1 MAAETGVMKRLGVLV
16 AALLVSC
23 GGGETGTDGGE
34 TIDSGVVVPHDA
46 GHVVDAGETQTD
58 AGMTSDAGV
67 DAGMQEEDAGVDAG
81 QPVVDAGPSCVVGNG
96 GCDALTTCS
105 VANGVIVCGACPSGY
120 TGSGELGCVDVD
132 ECAADAGCGPLNVCA
147 NLPGS
152 FSCAAC
158 VSGYRGDGDGG
169 CVDVDECASDAGV
182 CDWHT
187 TCTNTVGDF
196 TCSACPSHTTGSGR
210 AGCVPKPATFTF
222 FNWPAARTYSV
233 CTTVPALIPVTYD
246 RLDVHDANIESGT
259 TRYKLDVVSLDGGAF
274 VSGVTDIASSIIEV
288 RTNSNF
294 SARGLIFDVHT
305 LLNTSY
311 VRMTTPGEVV
321 ATIQYCPFALGT
333 PCAEVRDHIRYTS
346 ASDDFMETVACDP
359 APVLDP
365 TSDLGPANDD
375 AWTSDF
381 TPTFSVTSTA
391 SMVTWY
397 RDDVMMATTPVMNG
411 VAVWTDDG
419 TATTGEHRYSAKH
432 GPTRQPSAALH
443 VVLSN
448 APPPAPYY

>member
-1 MAAETGVMKRLGVLV
+1 MKRLGVLV

-23 GGGETGTDGGE
+23 GGGEAGMDGGE
-34 TIDSGVVVPHDA
+34 MSDSGVTSPRDA
-46 GHVVDAGETQTD
+46 GSVDAGSVDAGSVDAGDADAGDVD
-58 AGMTSDAGV
+58 AGMTD
-67 DAGMQEEDAGVDAG
+67 EDAGIDAG
-81 QPVVDAGPSCVVGNG
+81 QSVVDAGPSCAVGNG
-96 GCDALTTCS
+96 GCDALTTCTVS
-105 VANGVIVCGACPSGY
+105 SGVIVCGACPGGYSG
-120 TGSGELGCVDVD
+120 TGELGCVDVD

-222 FNWPAARTYSV
+222 STWPAARSQSL
-233 CTTVPALIPVTYD
+233 CSRISAFLPVMYD
-246 RLDVHDANIESGT
+246 RLNVQDVNIESGT
-259 TRYKLDVVSLDGGAF
+259 TRYTLDVKSPDGGAF
-274 VSGVTDIASSIIEV
+274 VSGVTDIASAIIEV

-294 SARGLIFDVHT
+294 SARALVFDVQTMLH
-305 LLNTSY
+305 TSY
-311 VRMTTPGEVV
+311 LRMTTPGEVV
-321 ATIQYCPFALGT
+321 MTIRYCPFTLGT
-333 PCAEVRDHIRYTS
+333 PCAEVRDHVVYVP
-346 ASDDFMETVACDP
+346 ASEDAYETLACDP
-359 APVLDP
+359 VPVLDP
-365 TSDLGPANDD
+365 ASDLGPANDD
-375 AWTSDF
+375 GWTSDF
-381 TPTFSVTSTA
+381 TPTFSVTSSA
-391 SMVTWY
+391 STVTWY
-397 RDDVMMATTPVMNG
+397 RDDVMMMTTPVMNG

-419 TATTGEHRYSAKH
+419 TATTGEHRYSVRH